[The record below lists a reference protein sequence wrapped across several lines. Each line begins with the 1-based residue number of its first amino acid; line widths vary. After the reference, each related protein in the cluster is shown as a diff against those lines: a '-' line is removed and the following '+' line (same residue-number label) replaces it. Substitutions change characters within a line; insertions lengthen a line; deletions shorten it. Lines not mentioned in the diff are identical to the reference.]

1 MPTAR
6 AKEILDRFWDR
17 SIPVNIQNIAAQM
30 GVVVRF
36 VPQQALGEKD
46 YSGKFKF
53 DEKGVPTCIIRS
65 TDSILR
71 QRFTIAHELG
81 HYVLQHG
88 DSFRDNT
95 KNFSLNNFDPK
106 ERDANHFSAEI
117 LMPKIAVDFCIQKK
131 NIKTVSEL
139 AEIFQVSTTAMRF
152 RLQNLGWL

>member
-36 VPQQALGEKD
+36 VPQQLLSEKD
-46 YSGKFKF
+46 YSGKFEYKNN
-53 DEKGVPTCIIRS
+53 VPICTIRS

-95 KNFSLNNFDPK
+95 KNFSLHNYDPK
-106 ERDANHFSAEI
+106 ERDANQFAAEI
-117 LMPKIAVDFCIQKK
+117 LMPKIAVDYCIEKQ
-131 NIKTVSEL
+131 NVKTISSL

-152 RLQNLGWL
+152 RLKNLGWL